1 VQPTRSLAEAGA
13 RYRASGVW
21 RDESVAS
28 RFAESIARRPDS
40 IAIVD
45 GDRRLTWA
53 ELGGAASR
61 FAATLRDV
69 GVGPG
74 DVVSVQLP
82 SWWQTIA
89 ISQAVL
95 ALGSVL
101 NPIMPSYRQRELSF
115 IINEARPRAVI
126 VPGRYRGVDYPAL
139 LSELDLPEHA
149 LLTARTGDDADDL
162 VIARAAP
169 PTRPTRSIA
178 GPGRGDDIAALLYTS
193 GTTSTPKGVLHT
205 HNTLLA
211 EGAGIVG
218 THEITPDD
226 VLMFTMPFGHIGGI
240 LYAILVPTLVGNR
253 TVLMDPWDPATAID
267 LIEREQI
274 TVQPGM
280 PVFLRG
286 MLASPGFARAR
297 VSSLRLF
304 PMGGSTVAARDVDD
318 ARESLGCA
326 SKRTYGSTELPTL
339 TTGTASD
346 TPDELATTE
355 GRPIGANEV
364 RIVDADGN
372 DLVPGHAGEILGRGP
387 ELCAG
392 YLDARFNAAA
402 FTADGWF
409 RTGDLGTVDATGHLT
424 VVGRLKDIIIRG
436 GENISPKLIEDV
448 LLEHPS
454 VAGVGVVGY
463 PDPLYG
469 ERVCAV
475 VATTDADFGFTTM
488 IDYLK
493 GRGLAS
499 YQLPEKLL
507 VRAELPYTLT
517 GKLDK
522 SSLRDEAAVA

>member
-1 VQPTRSLAEAGA
+1 VQPTRSLAPAGT

-21 RDESVAS
+21 RDESLADRFVESVAN
-28 RFAESIARRPDS
+28 RPDS
-40 IAIVD
+40 IAIID
-45 GDRRLTWA
+45 GERRLTFA
-53 ELGGAASR
+53 DLASATNR
-61 FAATLRDV
+61 FADSLRSA
-69 GVGPG
+69 GVGAG

-82 SWWQTIA
+82 AWWETIA
-89 ISQAVL
+89 ISHAVF
-95 ALGSVL
+95 ALGAVL
-101 NPIMPSYRQRELSF
+101 NPILPSYRQRELGF
-115 IINEARPRAVI
+115 IINEARPRAI
-126 VPGRYRGVDYPAL
+126 VVAGMYRGVDHPAL
-139 LSELDLPEHA
+139 LRELDLPEHA
-149 LLTARTGDDADDL
+149 LLTVRTGEADEL
-162 VIARAAP
+162 VIAGSAA
-169 PTRPTRSIA
+169 TAASAHSTA
-178 GPGRGDDIAALLYTS
+178 GAGRGDDIAVLLYTS

-218 THEITPDD
+218 THEVTPED
-226 VLMFTMPFGHIGGI
+226 VLMYTMPFGHIGGI
-240 LYAILVPTLVGNR
+240 LYAILVPTLAGNR
-253 TVLMDPWDPATAID
+253 TVLMDIWDPARAVT
-267 LIEREQI
+267 LIEREQV

-286 MLASPGFARAR
+286 MLASPGFAQSR
-297 VSSLRLF
+297 VASLRLF
-304 PMGGSTVAARDVDD
+304 PMGGSTVAARDVYD

-339 TTGTASD
+339 CTGRTSD
-346 TPDELATTE
+346 NLEQLATTE
-355 GRPIGANEV
+355 GRPIGANEL

-372 DLVPGHAGEILGRGP
+372 DVAPGGSGEILGRGP

-392 YLDARFNAAA
+392 YLDARFNADA

-409 RTGDLGTVDATGHLT
+409 HTGDLGTVDATGHLT

-436 GENISPKLIEDV
+436 GENIAPALIEEA

-475 VATTDADFGFTTM
+475 VATTDATFGFAAM
-488 IDYLK
+488 VDYLK
-493 GRGLAS
+493 GRGLAP

-507 VRAELPYTLT
+507 VRTELPYTLT

-522 SSLRDEAAVA
+522 SVLRAEAATA